1 MVESLRGHWVGYDYY
16 SATDS
21 IYPEETAKRST
32 VTNLATEIARREPP
46 HVFHQAGFWI
56 LIQKGSKP
64 IHISQYGSVRLF
76 DRTLSP
82 LKKGVWGILTS
93 NEAG

>member
-1 MVESLRGHWVGYDYY
+1 MVESLRGHWVGCEYY

-46 HVFHQAGFWI
+46 HVFHQARFWI
-56 LIQKGSKP
+56 KIQKGSNP
-64 IHISQYGSVRLF
+64 LYISNLATVKSKDYREL
-76 DRTLSP
+76 LA
-82 LKKGVWGILTS
+82 
-93 NEAG
+93 EACV